1 MLKKTVGVFA
11 GFAIL
16 TSLFSYKE
24 VSAESNRIYNDV
36 AEAPGPVRFKIH
48 PFLTFPLI
56 KLILITTKER
66 TLTLSLLT
74 LV

>member
-36 AEAPGPVRFKIH
+36 AEAPGPVRFKFTLNTAI
-48 PFLTFPLI
+48 PFI
-56 KLILITTKER
+56 NAKQMDKHQ
-66 TLTLSLLT
+66 
-74 LV
+74 